1 MLARHLL
8 GLCMVVSVSVCHT
21 KSFLVET
28 QGKGSE
34 GKTEAEAGSDYY
46 NEDYED
52 YAGSTSRKNI
62 KTGI

>member
-1 MLARHLL
+1 M
-8 GLCMVVSVSVCHT
+8 GVSVCHT

-28 QGKGSE
+28 LGKGSE
-34 GKTEAEAGSDYY
+34 DKTEAEAGSNYY

-52 YAGSTSRKNI
+52 YASKTTRKNI